1 MYAHQRLMYYDL
13 KHFLEKPP
21 EGCKIAVLTGI
32 RRIGKTGVLTDICE
46 SLPDTKYVNFSRSRS
61 AEAEM
66 PACLEFLK
74 AGRGILLIDEIT
86 HLLNYETL
94 VENIEHIVY
103 NNGKDL
109 RVVFTGSSS
118 LHLLALK
125 SGLLGAGRAKLFRMS
140 FLTFAEYLVFTDRKA
155 DYSFI
160 NESGLSADDFNDY
173 FQLKDLP
180 AEGLKI
186 SFDHAYMAELY
197 TDIALS
203 NQSSR
208 NPGEFSDITEEDIL
222 CVLDLVAYTIGNLTS
237 WPVSN
242 NPDGTRELVPLE
254 VTDIHKKSLRIFLTA
269 KQLKSIVPVNIA
281 RALYYLIVSN
291 LAYVEVEYDDP
302 NKVSASKLARQ
313 LFDITT
319 REELSKIFARHNICL
334 VNPMWY
340 MRIAGE
346 IVEQYGF
353 SPAQLLDTRVIGEV
367 LENYVKGA
375 YCRWQDRQFE
385 YEISEIG
392 SQKCARTNEERGKS
406 IEVDICDIRK
416 RLLCEVTAYNKRR
429 EDVNIMKH
437 FQDEDFIRILS
448 TKDLDR
454 YDYGTHKIPYPKLC
468 AMIDTG
474 EVFGLTRS
482 KKGVTQ
488 RWTMRKNR

>member
-1 MYAHQRLMYYDL
+1 MYDHQRLMYHDL
-13 KHFLEKPP
+13 KRFLQNPP
-21 EGCKIAVLTGI
+21 DGCRIAVLTGI
-32 RRIGKTGVLTDICE
+32 RRIGKTGVLTDLCE
-46 SLPDTKYVNFSRSRS
+46 SLPDTKYINFSRGRD
-61 AEAEM
+61 AKEEL

-74 AGRGILLIDEIT
+74 SGQGILLIDEIT
-86 HLLNYETL
+86 HYPNYEAL

-109 RVVFTGSSS
+109 RVVFAGSSS

-125 SGLLGAGRAKLFRMS
+125 SGLLGGGRAKLFRMS
-140 FLTFAEYLVFTDRKA
+140 FLSFAEYLVFTGRRA
-155 DYSFI
+155 GYSFTGV
-160 NESGLSADDFNDY
+160 SDLTPGDFKDY

-186 SFDHAYMAELY
+186 SLDHAYMADLY
-197 TDIALS
+197 RDIALS

-208 NPGEFSDITEEDIL
+208 NPGEFSDITEEDVL

-237 WPVSN
+237 WPVFN
-242 NPDGTRELVPLE
+242 NPDGARELIPLE
-254 VTDIHKKSLRIFLTA
+254 VTDIDRNRLRVYLTA
-269 KQLKSIVPVNIA
+269 KQLKSMVPENIA

-291 LAYVEVEYDDP
+291 LAYVDVKHDDP
-302 NKVSASKLARQ
+302 NKVSASKLAKQ

-340 MRIAGE
+340 TRIAGE

-353 SPAQLLDTRVIGEV
+353 SPARLLDTRVIGEV
-367 LENYVKGA
+367 LENYIKGA
-375 YCRWQDRQFE
+375 YCRWQGYQFE

-392 SQKCARTNEERGKS
+392 SARGARTNEERAKS
-406 IEVDICDIRK
+406 IEVDICDVRK
-416 RLLCEVTAYNKRR
+416 RVLCEVSAYNKRR
-429 EDVNIMKH
+429 EDVNLMKH
-437 FQDEDFIRILS
+437 FQDDDFIRILS
-448 TKDLDR
+448 TKDIDK

-474 EVFGLTRS
+474 EVFGLERS
-482 KKGVTQ
+482 KLSKKTAAAPG
-488 RWTMRKNR
+488 K